1 MKMCGRGA
9 AARPHLVNPRGPDA
23 GCTNLLT
30 APAPTLGRD
39 VGPHPE
45 LAELSAADLSRLL
58 ARGELTSV
66 ELVEMSLDRIAALD
80 GGTTRAV
87 IELNPDA
94 LDIARRSDRERR
106 RGRVRGPLH
115 GLPALVKDNIDTG
128 DRMLTTA
135 GSLAMTGA
143 PAARDAPVV
152 ANLRRA
158 GVVLIGKT
166 NLSEWANARSNRS
179 ASGWSGRGRQTRNPH
194 ALDRTPSGSSSGSAV
209 AAAAGYAAITI
220 GTETDGSIVSPSSAN
235 GIVGMKPGVG
245 FARQAGIIP
254 IAASQD
260 SAGPMTRTVEDAAMV
275 LAAIA
280 TRSADH
286 RRPLRTGALRGRR
299 VGVLREPFTG
309 YSEHTDA
316 CYEAALRALE
326 SCGAVLVEAEL
337 GGARELRESRVER
350 TVLLHELKDGLNRY
364 LRGRRGLAVKS
375 LAGVIRWNRA
385 HAEEEMP
392 YFRQEFFEAAQKT
405 RGLATREY
413 REARTAALRLARTEG
428 IDLTMRKHR
437 LAALV
442 APSGAPACMIDPVG
456 GDKFLGGSTQ
466 PSAVAGYPI
475 VTVPAGMAFGLPLG
489 LSFFAGPGSEAR
501 LLAFAY
507 AFEQATMARRAPA
520 FAPSLSLP

>member
-1 MKMCGRGA
+1 M
-9 AARPHLVNPRGPDA
+9 
-23 GCTNLLT
+23 
-30 APAPTLGRD
+30 
-39 VGPHPE
+39 GPHPE
-45 LAELSAADLSRLL
+45 LAELSAAQLSQML

-66 ELVEMSLDRIAALD
+66 ELVEMSMARIAALD
-80 GGTTRAV
+80 EGKTRAV

-143 PAARDAPVV
+143 PASRDAPVV
-152 ANLRRA
+152 ARLRRA
-158 GVVLIGKT
+158 GAVVMGKT
-166 NLSEWANARSNRS
+166 NLSEWANIRSSRS

-194 ALDRTPSGSSSGSAV
+194 ALDRTPSGSSSGSGV

-245 FARQAGIIP
+245 VVSPTGIIP

-260 SAGPMTRTVEDAAMV
+260 SAGPMTRCVEDAAMV

-280 TRSADH
+280 TRPADY
-286 RRPLRTGALRGRR
+286 RRALRKGALRGRR
-299 VGVLREPFTG
+299 IGVLHGPFTG

-316 CYEAALRALE
+316 CYEAALAALK
-326 SCGAVLVEAEL
+326 SCGATLVDVEL
-337 GGARELRESRVER
+337 TTSKELRESRVER
-350 TVLLHELKDGLNRY
+350 TILLHELKDGLNRY
-364 LRGRRGLAVKS
+364 LGGRRGLAVKT
-375 LAGVIRWNRA
+375 LADVIRWNRRNA
-385 HAEEEMP
+385 AEEMP
-392 YFRQEFFEAAQKT
+392 YFRQEFFEQAQKT
-405 RGLATREY
+405 RGLGTRAY
-413 REARTAALRLARTEG
+413 REARQTAHRLARADG
-428 IDLTMRKHR
+428 IDATIRKHR

-442 APSGAPACMIDPVG
+442 APSGAPAWMIDPVD
-456 GDKFLGGSTQ
+456 GDKFLGSSSQ

-475 VTVPAGMAFGLPLG
+475 ISVPAGFAFGLPVG

-501 LLAFAY
+501 LLGFAF
-507 AFEQATMARRAPA
+507 AFEQATNARRVPEFLA
-520 FAPSLSLP
+520 SISLP